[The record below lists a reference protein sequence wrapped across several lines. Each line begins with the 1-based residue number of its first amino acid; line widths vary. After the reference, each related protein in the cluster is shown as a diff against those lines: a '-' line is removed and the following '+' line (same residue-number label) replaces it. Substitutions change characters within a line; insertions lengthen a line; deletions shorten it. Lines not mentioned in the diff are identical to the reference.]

1 MLKLKAWLHFFAE
14 NSAPVKDSIAKE
26 LLRAAVETDG
36 PDGGSPSGPGL
47 VFFDEATL
55 RLCEFVREAS
65 RNGVERV
72 LAVAFPHSAP
82 ASEWSWRLL
91 QAGASDVFSWNHSDT
106 PAEEIAARLARWADV
121 DRLVDSP
128 LIRNNLVGQSSSW
141 SSFLRRIVEAA
152 RFTDASTI
160 LIMGETGT
168 GKELAA
174 RLIHTLDPRP
184 DKRDL
189 VVLDC
194 TTIVPELSG
203 SEFFGHERGAYTS
216 AVATREGAFALAN
229 GGTLFLDEVGDLPL
243 TLQAQLLRVI
253 QERTYKR
260 VGGNTWLKTD
270 FRLVCAT
277 NKDLF
282 EEVALGRFRRD
293 LYYRITNWACR
304 LPSLQERTGDI
315 LPLVH
320 HFMKELQPNQCPSE
334 LDEPVRTYLLQRD
347 YPGNVRDLK
356 QLICRIVYRHVGP
369 GPITLGD
376 IPEEERPL
384 AEFEAKEWRDTPF
397 EQAIHKALSMGVG
410 LKEIGRAAE
419 ETAIR
424 IAVDDEK
431 GNLQRAASQLGV
443 TDRALQ
449 MRRAARRQN
458 EQARDVDLTK

>member
-1 MLKLKAWLHFFAE
+1 MLTLKAWLHFFE
-14 NSAPVKDSIAKE
+14 GNGAPVKDSIAKE
-26 LLRAAVETDG
+26 LLRAGVETDD
-36 PDGGSPSGPGL
+36 PDGGFPSGPGL

-55 RLCEFVREAS
+55 RLCEFLREAS

-106 PAEEIAARLARWADV
+106 PAEEISARLARWADV

-128 LIRNNLVGQSSSW
+128 LVRNNLVGRSPSW
-141 SSFLRRIVEAA
+141 SSLLRRIVEAA

-216 AVATREGAFALAN
+216 AVAPREGAFALAN

-260 VGGNTWLKTD
+260 VGGNSWLKTD

-282 EEVALGRFRRD
+282 EEVARGRFRRD
-293 LYYRITNWACR
+293 LYYRIANWACR
-304 LPSLQERTGDI
+304 LPSLRERTGDI
-315 LPLVH
+315 LPLAH
-320 HFMKELQPNQCPSE
+320 HFMKELRPNQYPSE

-356 QLICRIVYRHVGP
+356 QLICRIVDRHVGP

-384 AEFEAKEWRDTPF
+384 AECEEKEWRDTPF
-397 EQAIHKALSMGVG
+397 EQAIRQALSLGVG
-410 LKEIGRAAE
+410 LKKIGRAAE

-424 IAVDDEK
+424 IVVADEN
-431 GNLQRAASQLGV
+431 GNLQRAAQKLGV

-449 MRRAARRQN
+449 MRQAARRENRQTG
-458 EQARDVDLTK
+458 E